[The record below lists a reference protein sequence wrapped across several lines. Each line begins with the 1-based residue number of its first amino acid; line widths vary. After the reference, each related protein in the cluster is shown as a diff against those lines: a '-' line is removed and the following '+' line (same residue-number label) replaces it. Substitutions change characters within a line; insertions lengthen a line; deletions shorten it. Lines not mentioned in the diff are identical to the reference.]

1 MLNQNVTLIGMTK
14 QKFSILITSSV
25 SVKEAEI
32 LPCEREK
39 GVTALRCKVEKFKC
53 LIGCYT
59 PANSKKKREKKK
71 RC

>member
-1 MLNQNVTLIGMTK
+1 
-14 QKFSILITSSV
+14 
-25 SVKEAEI
+25 VKEAEI

-59 PANSKKKREKKK
+59 PANSKKKREKKDVSIPFTTK
-71 RC
+71 FIFCIFMPHSEKFKYLSV

>member
-1 MLNQNVTLIGMTK
+1 MLNQNVTLIGMMK

-39 GVTALRCKVEKFKC
+39 GVTALR
-53 LIGCYT
+53 
-59 PANSKKKREKKK
+59 
-71 RC
+71 